1 MREYLVFLCPCP
13 WCKYLCYGAAKHLE
27 EEGRGGG
34 RERRRKGGEEKGRG
48 RGREG
53 RKKGEEEKKR
63 HNIIINIF
71 TDAEICC
78 SKCNYS
84 DNILTTDFIG
94 LLYFSLQDVRK
105 KKIDLQKVREIN
117 LNF

>member
-1 MREYLVFLCPCP
+1 MLW
-13 WCKYLCYGAAKHLE
+13 WCQTPVTLNRG
-27 EEGRGGG
+27 EG
-34 RERRRKGGEEKGRG
+34 RRKGGEE
-48 RGREG
+48 EG
-53 RKKGEEEKKR
+53 VEEKER
-63 HNIIINIF
+63 HHIIINIF